1 MLGSLFAATFLAVTG
16 LIAAGLLYVE
26 LRWVR
31 GESTLGKFLGML
43 CILAGLAVGFEVLL
57 SAVIGFFGDLLL
69 TVKILVVCSMCYIC
83 WKWFLQCIFSLLL
96 RRMQP

>member
-1 MLGSLFAATFLAVTG
+1 M
-16 LIAAGLLYVE
+16 IAAGLLYVG

-31 GESTLGKFLGML
+31 GEGTLGKFLGML

-69 TVKILVVCSMCYIC
+69 AVKILVVCAMCYIC
-83 WKWFLQCIFSLLL
+83 WKWFLQCIFSFLL